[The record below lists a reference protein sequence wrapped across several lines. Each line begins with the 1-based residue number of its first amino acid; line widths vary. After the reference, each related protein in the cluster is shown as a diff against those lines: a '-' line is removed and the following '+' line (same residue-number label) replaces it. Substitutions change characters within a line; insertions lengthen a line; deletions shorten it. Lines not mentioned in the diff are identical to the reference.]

1 LTKSNHVKPQ
11 VKLTKLSLEKT
22 MEVMKMP
29 RFNGTG
35 PFGTGPGTGWGR
47 GPCGAGL
54 RRGFGP
60 YGGSGFGWGGRG
72 AWGRGRFGGW
82 GPSGW
87 GYGPGPFGYGGAAA
101 YGAPP
106 DEAQALRDEE
116 AFLRSQ
122 LDAVQQRLSELE
134 GSQT

>member
-1 LTKSNHVKPQ
+1 
-11 VKLTKLSLEKT
+11 
-22 MEVMKMP
+22 M
-29 RFNGTG
+29 
-35 PFGTGPGTGWGR
+35 
-47 GPCGAGL
+47 

-60 YGGSGFGWGGRG
+60 YGGGGFGGGG
-72 AWGRGRFGGW
+72 WGRGRFGGW
-82 GPSGW
+82 G
-87 GYGPGPFGYGGAAA
+87 YGPGFFGPFASGGAAA

-116 AFLRSQ
+116 AYLKSQ